1 MSLSLGRFH
10 EISISSRSL
19 DESLDFYL
27 ALGFE
32 RGVIETVWPHPYA
45 VLRSGPLWLGLHE
58 YRFPSPSVTCVR
70 VDLIAA
76 LEAFRDSGA
85 VIAFAKTG
93 PDCFNEFGLRD
104 PAGHMITL
112 LERPTH
118 RLQSEALPVIDT
130 SSAVDPS
137 SLGRPLAF
145 SLPSAAC
152 EISSGFW
159 QAIGAQPYDQS
170 IKGLPALLHDAAGL
184 PLAIHDETWF
194 PSPALLFQR
203 TGLLEKLVL
212 ESPEGLALIVL
223 PTDQ

>member
-1 MSLSLGRFH
+1 MALALGRFH
-10 EISISSRSL
+10 EISLSTQSL
-19 DESLDFYL
+19 EESLDFYRT
-27 ALGFE
+27 LGFQRVE
-32 RGVIETVWPHPYA
+32 IETVWPHPYA
-45 VLRSGPLWLGLHE
+45 VLRHGPLWLGLHE

-70 VDLIAA
+70 EDLIEA

-118 RLQSEALPVIDT
+118 QLSSEVSHATDH
-130 SSAVDPS
+130 D
-137 SLGRPLAF
+137 SLGEPLAF

-159 QAIGAQPYDQS
+159 QAIGARPHDQS
-170 IKGLPALLHDAAGL
+170 IKGIPALLHDAAGL

-203 TGLLEKLVL
+203 AGLPEKLVL

-223 PTDQ
+223 PSDS